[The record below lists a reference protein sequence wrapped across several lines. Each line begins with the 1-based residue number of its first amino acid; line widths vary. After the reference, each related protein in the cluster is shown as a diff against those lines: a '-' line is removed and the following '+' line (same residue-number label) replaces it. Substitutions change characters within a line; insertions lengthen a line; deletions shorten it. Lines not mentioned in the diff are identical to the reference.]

1 MKKSTVRLLA
11 RSNRPVCIAR
21 TSTNGGH
28 VLAVCAA
35 AHGDVLTFK
44 AVRDGQAV
52 RALSVA
58 FEGRARVTD
67 EAVAAIA
74 ARLVNELEDYDR
86 DTMETFDDALIGGW
100 DYDYSAHVGAALD
113 RLAAA
118 RLLSR

>member
-11 RSNRPVCIAR
+11 RSTRPVAIAR

-44 AVRDGQAV
+44 AVRDGSTVQ
-52 RALSVA
+52 ALSVA
-58 FEGRARVTD
+58 FERRTRVSD
-67 EAVAAIA
+67 EQVSAIA
-74 ARLVNELEDYDR
+74 SRLVNVLEGFDR
-86 DTMETFDDALIGGW
+86 DAVESFADSLIGGW
-100 DYDYSAHVGAALD
+100 EFDYSAHVGAALD

-118 RLLSR
+118 GLLR